1 MYSPEKDEPDNKTF
15 NYYVSQIRIR
25 SEHCIGFLKG
35 RFRSLCH
42 LRISIDK
49 ADDIRYASLWVT
61 ACIAAHQFA
70 MEHEPSTQRT
80 IRNMGTTGVDV
91 VADDGSNI
99 MRNEA
104 NDGVLAA
111 ERELQRREAERAE
124 AEREAQQEDGLTRAK
139 TKREELK
146 AALLRKIQH

>member
-1 MYSPEKDEPDNKTF
+1 MNQTTKPSIIMF
-15 NYYVSQIRIR
+15 HR
-25 SEHCIGFLKG
+25 SESALNTALAFSRVVSAHCA
-35 RFRSLCH
+35 H

-70 MEHEPSTQRT
+70 MEHEPSTQHT